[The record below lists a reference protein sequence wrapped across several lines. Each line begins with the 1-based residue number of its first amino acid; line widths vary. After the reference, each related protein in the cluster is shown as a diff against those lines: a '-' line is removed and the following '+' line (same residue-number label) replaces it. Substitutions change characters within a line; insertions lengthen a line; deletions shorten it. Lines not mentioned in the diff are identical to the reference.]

1 MKKKG
6 GLYMSKRTKHQL
18 LLVTFG
24 VILFTLLMNLNSAL
38 AFAGQIFS
46 LVSPIVIGLL
56 IAFVLNVPMHGIEKL
71 ISRLLSKA
79 KFKGKE
85 SIIRVLSLI
94 ITIACIA
101 LVITGAV
108 VLAVP
113 ALSESAN
120 TIKPLMTE
128 KAPEWME
135 WLSSRNIDTSA
146 LIDWLEGIDLSRIS
160 DNAENV
166 LGSVL
171 GAASSAVSAVISV
184 IFGIVIAVYVLLS
197 KSMLHSQV
205 KKLVY
210 ANVPDDK
217 ADKIYYVCGL
227 LRETY
232 SKFLSG
238 QCVEAIIL
246 GTLIFIS
253 FSIFR
258 LPYAGLIGLLTGIC
272 SFIPYI
278 GGCCSC
284 LIGMFLILLADPSRI
299 IIAVIVYVIVQ
310 FVENQF
316 IYPHVVGNS
325 VGLAPIWTL
334 IAALIGG
341 KLFGLTGIIFFI
353 PLSAVVFVL
362 IRENTYKKLE
372 KKRLAK
378 EYALTETQQNK
389 DQ

>member
-1 MKKKG
+1 
-6 GLYMSKRTKHQL
+6 MSKRTKHQL
-18 LLVTFG
+18 LLVAFG
-24 VILFTLLMNLNSAL
+24 VILFTLLMNFSSAL
-38 AFAGQIFS
+38 ALAGQLFS
-46 LVSPIVIGLL
+46 LISPIVIGLL
-56 IAFVLNVPMHGIEKL
+56 LAFVLNVPMHGIEKL
-71 ISRLLSKA
+71 ISRVFSKVS
-79 KFKGKE
+79 FKGKD

-94 ITIACIA
+94 VTIACIA

-108 VLAVP
+108 VLAIP
-113 ALSESAN
+113 ALSDSAKS
-120 TIKPLMTE
+120 IEPLMTE
-128 KAPEWME
+128 KAPEWIALLKE
-135 WLSSRNIDTSA
+135 YNVNTTA
-146 LIDWLEGIDLSRIS
+146 LIEWLEGIDLSLIS

-166 LGSVL
+166 LGSVV
-171 GAASSAVSAVISV
+171 GTASSAVSAVTSV
-184 IFGIVIAVYVLLS
+184 IFGTVIAIYVLLS
-197 KSMLHSQV
+197 KSMLYSQV

-210 ANVPDDK
+210 ANVPDEK

-299 IIAVIVYVIVQ
+299 IISIIVYVIVQ

-353 PLSAVVFVL
+353 PLSAVVFILVK
-362 IRENTYKKLE
+362 ENTYKKLE
-372 KKRLAK
+372 KKRAAM
-378 EYALTETQQNK
+378 EMETASQHPDTPENK
-389 DQ
+389 RL